1 MAELSWSERGG
12 YTRLKHLPITQSS
25 AAANAAKHAAKRA
38 RHAHSGLTPVGES
51 FHPRATATGS
61 ISLIDAGGVKHFIDT
76 NITLSPSS
84 SASTATSE
92 AIYTVPIVASTEAGG
107 TANATLIDNFNGH
120 NPISVNPTNHTGPLP

>member
-38 RHAHSGLTPVGES
+38 RHAHSGLTPVGQS

-61 ISLIDAGGVKHFIDT
+61 ISLIDAGGLKYFIDT
-76 NITLSPSS
+76 NITFSTSS
-84 SASTATSE
+84 SASGAASE
-92 AIYTVPIVASTEAGG
+92 ASYTVPIVASTVAGG
-107 TANATLIDNFNGH
+107 TTMSTRSDMFDGYNAI
-120 NPISVNPTNHTGPLP
+120 